1 MNYRRLFVLFALPAL
16 FLSTLFLRP
25 ASALEFVD
33 YQDYATY
40 DFSDDFAN
48 VTVNL
53 PTQQCRWD
61 AYGINYSSYIGTFRG
76 SSFVWSVPTGNY
88 ALFVNPF
95 GTSFNVNSNVND
107 FSSDGFAIKLDDLPK
122 DAVITSVIKISFP
135 DANGL
140 IHEQSSFR
148 NYYVAGDSIVLRGD
162 ATGVPVVSGTSFTY
176 SNTFYR
182 EDYSGSGD
190 GYLFALSIPDFW
202 VSTDGAVICELEQL
216 SISFSIS
223 GLQYQ
228 AQQSGKTNQLLEDV
242 KDALADQDKTMDE
255 ILSGGSAGDDLMSGS
270 DKLEDAG
277 AGLGNSIGDISD
289 FENAYMGQLDDQL
302 PDILASADL
311 NYLVSP
317 LAFVKMYTDKIVAGV
332 PSQYLLIFTLPA
344 LFGIFFYI
352 VGHPI
357 RAPKPDTSGDVVT
370 RETFTTTTVLT
381 GKHAGQTSTVRTV
394 TQSQEI
400 GRVSGASDN

>member
-1 MNYRRLFVLFALPAL
+1 MNNKFKRILRIAAPVVLCFAFVFNLAAPV
-16 FLSTLFLRP
+16 
-25 ASALEFVD
+25 SALEFLD
-33 YQDYATY
+33 YQDFATY

-88 ALFVNPF
+88 AMFVNPF

-107 FSSDGFAIKLDDLPK
+107 SSSDGFAIKLDDLPK

-148 NYYVAGDSIVLRGD
+148 NYYVTGDSIVVRSD
-162 ATGVPVVSGTSFTY
+162 STGVPVVSGNSFSFT
-176 SNTFYR
+176 NTFYR

-190 GYLFALSIPDFW
+190 GFLFALSIPDFW
-202 VSTDGAVICELEQL
+202 VSTDGAVICELERL

-242 KDALADQDKTMDE
+242 KDALADQGQ
-255 ILSGGSAGDDLMSGS
+255 ILDDAVHGSVPDSQLPTNSGILDDYENKENELWGSVSGGLDDANNSFANSSSYVANLTATFAFVAAMCNDLWLIEPFGSLLHVCLSLGVTASILGLGYLAARSSSRSGS
-270 DKLEDAG
+270 
-277 AGLGNSIGDISD
+277 
-289 FENAYMGQLDDQL
+289 
-302 PDILASADL
+302 
-311 NYLVSP
+311 
-317 LAFVKMYTDKIVAGV
+317 
-332 PSQYLLIFTLPA
+332 
-344 LFGIFFYI
+344 
-352 VGHPI
+352 
-357 RAPKPDTSGDVVT
+357 SG
-370 RETFTTTTVLT
+370 RRKK
-381 GKHAGQTSTVRTV
+381 GG
-394 TQSQEI
+394 
-400 GRVSGASDN
+400 G